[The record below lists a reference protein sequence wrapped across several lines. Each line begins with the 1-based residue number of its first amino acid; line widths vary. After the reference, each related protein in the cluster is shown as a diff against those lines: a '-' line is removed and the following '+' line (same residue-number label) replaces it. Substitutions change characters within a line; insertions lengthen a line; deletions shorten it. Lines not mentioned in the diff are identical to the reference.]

1 MADFQDLF
9 NIAVG
14 FIMTILGWFLRVAWD
29 SLSKLQQQDRELADK
44 VARIEV
50 LVAGEY
56 VKKEDFERVIE
67 RLFDKLDHI
76 EIKIDNKADKWS
88 LKP

>member
-1 MADFQDLF
+1 MDWQDLF
-9 NIAVG
+9 NIAIG
-14 FIMTILGWFLRVAWD
+14 FVLTIFGWFLRVSWD
-29 SLSKLQQQDRELADK
+29 ALSKLQEQDRDLADK

-56 VKKEDFERVIE
+56 VRKEDFERTIE

-76 EIKIDNKADKWS
+76 EMKIDRKADK
-88 LKP
+88 

>member
-1 MADFQDLF
+1 MDFQVLF
-9 NIAVG
+9 NVAMG
-14 FIMTILGWFLRVAWD
+14 FIMALFGWFLRISWE
-29 SLSKLQQQDRELADK
+29 SLTRLQQADQNLADK

-56 VKKEDFERVIE
+56 VKKDEFDRAIE

-76 EIKIDNKADKWS
+76 EMKIDSKADK
-88 LKP
+88 

>member
-1 MADFQDLF
+1 MDFQVLF
-9 NIAVG
+9 NLAMG
-14 FIMTILGWFLRVAWD
+14 FIMTLFGWFLRVSWD
-29 SLSKLQQQDRELADK
+29 SLSKLQEQDRELADK

-76 EIKIDNKADKWS
+76 EIKIDNKADK
-88 LKP
+88 

>member
-1 MADFQDLF
+1 MDWQYAF
-9 NIAVG
+9 NILIG
-14 FIMTILGWFLRVAWD
+14 FFMAIFGWALRVAWE
-29 SLSKLQQQDRELADK
+29 SLTGLQKADKELSDK

-56 VKKEDFERVIE
+56 VKKDEFDRAVE

-76 EIKIDNKADKWS
+76 EMKIDQKADK
-88 LKP
+88 

>member
-1 MADFQDLF
+1 MDFQDLF

-14 FIMTILGWFLRVAWD
+14 FIMTMLGWFLRVAWD
-29 SLSKLQQQDRELADK
+29 ALSKLQQQYRELADK

-76 EIKIDNKADKWS
+76 EIKIDNKADK
-88 LKP
+88 

>member
-1 MADFQDLF
+1 MDWQDLF
-9 NIAVG
+9 NVAMG
-14 FIMTILGWFLRVAWD
+14 FIMTLFGYGLRVSWE
-29 SLSKLQQQDRELADK
+29 SLTSLQKADKELSDK

-76 EIKIDNKADKWS
+76 EIKIDNKADK
-88 LKP
+88 

>member
-1 MADFQDLF
+1 MDFQVLF
-9 NIAVG
+9 NVAMG
-14 FIMTILGWFLRVAWD
+14 FIMTLFGWFLRVSWD
-29 SLSKLQQQDRELADK
+29 ALSKLREQDRDLADK

-56 VKKEDFERVIE
+56 VKKDDFDRVIE

-76 EIKIDNKADKWS
+76 ELKIDQKADK
-88 LKP
+88 

>member
-1 MADFQDLF
+1 MDFQDAF
-9 NIAVG
+9 NVLMGFVMAV
-14 FIMTILGWFLRVAWD
+14 FGWFLRVSWD
-29 SLSKLQQQDRELADK
+29 SLTKLQAADQNLADK

-56 VKKEDFERVIE
+56 VKKDEFDRAIE

-76 EIKIDNKADKWS
+76 ELKIDNKAYK
-88 LKP
+88 

>member
-1 MADFQDLF
+1 VEFQVLF
-9 NIAVG
+9 NVAMG
-14 FIMTILGWFLRVAWD
+14 FIMTLFGWGLRVAWE
-29 SLSKLQQQDRELADK
+29 SLNALQQQDRELADK

-76 EIKIDNKADKWS
+76 EIKIDNKADK
-88 LKP
+88 

>member
-1 MADFQDLF
+1 MDFQELF
-9 NIAVG
+9 NIAMG
-14 FIMTILGWFLRVAWD
+14 FVMAIFGWFLRISWE
-29 SLSKLQQQDRELADK
+29 SLTALQKQDRDLADK

-56 VKKEDFERVIE
+56 VKKDEFDRAIE

-76 EIKIDNKADKWS
+76 EMKIDQKADK
-88 LKP
+88 

>member
-76 EIKIDNKADKWS
+76 EIKIDNKADK
-88 LKP
+88 

>member
-1 MADFQDLF
+1 MVDFQVLF

-14 FIMTILGWFLRVAWD
+14 FIMTMLGWFLRVAWD

-76 EIKIDNKADKWS
+76 EIKIDNKADK
-88 LKP
+88 

>member
-1 MADFQDLF
+1 MT
-9 NIAVG
+9 G
-14 FIMTILGWFLRVAWD
+14 FGWFLNVAWS
-29 SLSKLQQQDRELADK
+29 SLKSLQEQDRSLADK

-56 VKKEDFERVIE
+56 VKKDDFERVIE

-76 EIKIDNKADKWS
+76 EIKIDNKADK
-88 LKP
+88 

>member
-1 MADFQDLF
+1 MADFQVLF

-14 FIMTILGWFLRVAWD
+14 FIMTMLGWFLRVAWD
-29 SLSKLQQQDRELADK
+29 SLAKLQQQDRELADK

-76 EIKIDNKADKWS
+76 EIKIDNKADK
-88 LKP
+88 

>member
-1 MADFQDLF
+1 MEFQVLF
-9 NIAVG
+9 NVAMG
-14 FIMTILGWFLRVAWD
+14 FIMTLFGWFLRVSWD
-29 SLSKLQQQDRELADK
+29 ALNTLQQQDRELADK

-76 EIKIDNKADKWS
+76 EIKIDNKADK
-88 LKP
+88 